1 MKKLLTTRGGFNMTY
16 EQLKNIGVENLL
28 MDASIRNLNV
38 ERECFLAKWALA
50 MSWHIANPENRG
62 EELVPAWDNA
72 RGAWA
77 TNGTVPVWSNLLDL
91 VG

>member
-1 MKKLLTTRGGFNMTY
+1 MTY

-38 ERECFLAKWALA
+38 ERECFLAKWALS
-50 MSWHIANPENRG
+50 MSWHLANTENMGEDLVTALDNARIAWAKDG
-62 EELVPAWDNA
+62 IVPAWSD
-72 RGAWA
+72 
-77 TNGTVPVWSNLLDL
+77 LLDL

>member
-1 MKKLLTTRGGFNMTY
+1 MTY

-50 MSWHIANPENRG
+50 MSLYIAETENMNEDLKNALG
-62 EELVPAWDNA
+62 NA
-72 RGAWA
+72 RIAWA
-77 TNGTVPVWSNLLDL
+77 RDKIAPDWSNLLDL
-91 VG
+91 VE

>member
-1 MKKLLTTRGGFNMTY
+1 MTY
-16 EQLKNIGVENLL
+16 EELKNIGVENLL

-38 ERECFLAKWALA
+38 ERECFLAKWALSMA
-50 MSWHIANPENRG
+50 WHIAKTEGMNED
-62 EELVPAWDNA
+62 LVTALNNA

-77 TNGTVPVWSNLLDL
+77 INSTVPVWSDLLDL